1 MPVLHIMDFFVFVRR
16 CFGWLIITIFCLTL
30 NTDSEIIV
38 ICDLRKSEFGC
49 TVYKIYLYI
58 YCNYITLSYYLN
70 ITRVKLPNKYHLL
83 VNGRAMKGNASL
95 FSVPIGSTI
104 SELVSKIS
112 NNDVFA
118 FKICLPQSLEYTNH
132 SLLPCFKV
140 TCVYNT
146 KLRIFSLN
154 PKMLKNIQK

>member
-1 MPVLHIMDFFVFVRR
+1 MPVLHIMDFFVFVRQ
-16 CFGWLIITIFCLTL
+16 CFGCLIITIFCLTL

-70 ITRVKLPNKYHLL
+70 ITRAKLPNKYHLL

-95 FSVPIGSTI
+95 FSVAIGSTI

-112 NNDVFA
+112 NNAVFA
-118 FKICLPQSLEYTNH
+118 FKIFCH
-132 SLLPCFKV
+132 SHLNIRIILCCHVLRQLVSITP
-140 TCVYNT
+140 T
-146 KLRIFSLN
+146 KIY
-154 PKMLKNIQK
+154 I